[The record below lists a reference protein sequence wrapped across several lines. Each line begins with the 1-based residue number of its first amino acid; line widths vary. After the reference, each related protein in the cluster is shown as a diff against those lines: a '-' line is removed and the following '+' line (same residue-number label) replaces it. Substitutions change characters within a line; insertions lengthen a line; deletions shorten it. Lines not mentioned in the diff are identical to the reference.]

1 MHLYACVLPETAY
14 TLSSVECFMSM
25 ALILEIELLT
35 NMILHAQRK
44 EKFTLGERLRDGHVA
59 CAT

>member
-1 MHLYACVLPETAY
+1 MRTTRIVLYPLERRMFYVDGAD
-14 TLSSVECFMSM
+14 F
-25 ALILEIELLT
+25 EIEPLT

-59 CAT
+59 CAA